1 VILLEYLRTT
11 LSNIRIVDLLEIAI
25 VAFAYYKGYMLI
37 RETRAKQLLK
47 GIIMI
52 VIITR
57 LSSALKFYTIS
68 WILSNTL
75 QVGLIAIVIVF
86 QPELR
91 KALEYIGRTTFFSF
105 NFLESSEKTTEK
117 IIEEIIKACAALS
130 NQSIGA
136 LIVFELKTG
145 LNEYIES
152 GVRIDGDISNSLLIN
167 IFIPNTPL
175 HDGAVI
181 IKDQKIKAAS
191 CFLPLTDN
199 TRLSQ
204 DVGTRHRAAI
214 GITEKSDSI
223 AVVIS
228 EEKGFISYSSDGRLY
243 RDINIEELRE
253 LLKDIYKTEEKG
265 KLIEK
270 WRHKNEQ

>member
-1 VILLEYLRTT
+1 VRILEYLKTT

-57 LSSALKFYTIS
+57 LASTFKFYTIS
-68 WILSNTL
+68 WILTNTL
-75 QVGLIAIVIVF
+75 QVGLIALVIVF

-105 NFLESSEKTTEK
+105 NFLESAEKTK
-117 IIEEIIKACAALS
+117 DKVIEEIIKACAALS

-152 GVRIDGDISNSLLIN
+152 GVKIDGDISNSLLIN

-199 TRLSQ
+199 THLSQ

-223 AVVIS
+223 ALVIS

-253 LLKDIYKTEEKG
+253 LLKDIYKSEEKSRF
-265 KLIEK
+265 IEK
-270 WRHKNEQ
+270 WRHKNDE